1 MNDYVKGKAWKQE
14 KYDHILDVGF
24 KLFAE
29 RGIGQVI
36 LPEVAKAADVGNATL
51 FRYFPTKTELVIAI
65 ATRKWESFIKW
76 HNSLLTSEETQ
87 NLTGAEYLKFFLDSF
102 LELYRNHKDIL
113 RFNYDFNSFVR
124 SAEWTDEQK
133 QPYLQMVDALS
144 RQFHDLYERGM
155 RDGTLNAEIPE
166 QTMFSSVFHIML
178 AAITRYAVGLA
189 VVNESNTE
197 SELIMLSKMML
208 KEFTTNTENN
218 LQPDSKKEDKT
229 Q

>member
-36 LPEVAKAADVGNATL
+36 LPEVAKAAEVGNATL

-65 ATRKWESFIKW
+65 ATRRWESFIKW

-113 RFNYDFNSFVR
+113 RFNYDFNSVVR

-218 LQPDSKKEDKT
+218 LQPDSKKDDKT

>member
-1 MNDYVKGKAWKQE
+1 MKDYVAGKAWKQE
-14 KYDHILDVGF
+14 KYDHILEASFSV
-24 KLFAE
+24 FAQK
-29 RGIGQVI
+29 GIESVS
-36 LPEVAKAADVGNATL
+36 LPEVAEAAGVGRVTL
-51 FRYFPTKTELVIAI
+51 FRYFPTKTDLVVAI
-65 ATRKWESFIKW
+65 ATRKWQEFIEW
-76 HNSLLTSEETQ
+76 HNSLLTSEKTQ

-208 KEFTTNTENN
+208 KEFTTNTEYN

>member
-36 LPEVAKAADVGNATL
+36 LPEVAKAAEVGNATL

-65 ATRKWESFIKW
+65 ATRRWESFIKW

-166 QTMFSSVFHIML
+166 QTMFSIVFHIML

-218 LQPDSKKEDKT
+218 LQPDTKKDDKT

>member
-65 ATRKWESFIKW
+65 ATRRWESFIKW

-166 QTMFSSVFHIML
+166 QTMFSIVFHIML

>member
-1 MNDYVKGKAWKQE
+1 MNDYVKGKAYKQE
-14 KYDHILDVGF
+14 KYEHIIDEGF
-24 KLFAE
+24 ALFAE
-29 RGIGQVI
+29 RGIEQVK
-36 LPEVAKAADVGNATL
+36 LSEVAEAADVGNATL
-51 FRYFPTKTELVIAI
+51 YRYFPTKTELVVAI
-65 ATRKWESFIKW
+65 ATRRWENFIKW

-102 LELYRNHKDIL
+102 LELYRNRKDIL

-133 QPYLQMVDALS
+133 QPYLQMVDALG

-155 RDGTLNAEIPE
+155 CDGTLNAEIPE

-189 VVNESNTE
+189 VVDESNTE

>member
-65 ATRKWESFIKW
+65 ATRRWESFIKW

-166 QTMFSSVFHIML
+166 QTMFSIVFHIML

-218 LQPDSKKEDKT
+218 LQPDSKKDDKT

>member
-65 ATRKWESFIKW
+65 AIRRWESFIKW

-144 RQFHDLYERGM
+144 RKFHDLYERGM

-178 AAITRYAVGLA
+178 AAITRYTVGLA

-208 KEFTTNTENN
+208 KEFTTNTEYN

>member
-65 ATRKWESFIKW
+65 ATRRWESFIKW

-155 RDGTLNAEIPE
+155 RDGTLNVEIPE

>member
-65 ATRKWESFIKW
+65 ATRSWESFIKW

-133 QPYLQMVDALS
+133 QPYLQMVDALG
-144 RQFHDLYERGM
+144 RQFHDLYERGTK
-155 RDGTLNAEIPE
+155 DGTLNAEIPE

-208 KEFTTNTENN
+208 KEFTTNTEYN

>member
-36 LPEVAKAADVGNATL
+36 LPEVAKAAEVGNATL

-65 ATRKWESFIKW
+65 ATRRWESFIKW

-133 QPYLQMVDALS
+133 QPYLQMVDTLG
-144 RQFHDLYERGM
+144 RQFHELYERGM

-166 QTMFSSVFHIML
+166 QTMFSIVFHIML

-218 LQPDSKKEDKT
+218 LQPDSKKDDKT

>member
-36 LPEVAKAADVGNATL
+36 LPEVAKAAEVGNATL

-65 ATRKWESFIKW
+65 ATRRWESFIKW

-166 QTMFSSVFHIML
+166 QTMFSIVFHIML

-208 KEFTTNTENN
+208 KEFTTNTEYN
-218 LQPDSKKEDKT
+218 LQPDSKKDDKT

>member
-65 ATRKWESFIKW
+65 AIRRWESFIKW

-113 RFNYDFNSFVR
+113 RFNYEFNAFVCG
-124 SAEWTDEQK
+124 AEWTDEQK

>member
-36 LPEVAKAADVGNATL
+36 LPEVAKAAEVGNATL

-65 ATRKWESFIKW
+65 ATRRWESFIKW

-166 QTMFSSVFHIML
+166 QTMFSIVFHIML

-218 LQPDSKKEDKT
+218 LQPDSKKDDKT

>member
-133 QPYLQMVDALS
+133 QPYLQMVDALG

>member
-133 QPYLQMVDALS
+133 QPYLQMVDALG
-144 RQFHDLYERGM
+144 RQFHDLYERGTK
-155 RDGTLNAEIPE
+155 DGTLNAEIPE

-208 KEFTTNTENN
+208 REFTTNTENN

>member
-155 RDGTLNAEIPE
+155 RDGTLNVEIPE

>member
-14 KYDHILDVGF
+14 KYNHILDVGF

-65 ATRKWESFIKW
+65 AIRRWESFIKW

-166 QTMFSSVFHIML
+166 QTMFSIVFHIML

>member
-51 FRYFPTKTELVIAI
+51 FRYFPTKTDLVVAI
-65 ATRKWESFIKW
+65 ATRKWQEFIEW
-76 HNSLLTSEETQ
+76 HNSLLTLEETQ

-144 RQFHDLYERGM
+144 RQFHDLYERGTK
-155 RDGTLNAEIPE
+155 DGTLNAEIPE